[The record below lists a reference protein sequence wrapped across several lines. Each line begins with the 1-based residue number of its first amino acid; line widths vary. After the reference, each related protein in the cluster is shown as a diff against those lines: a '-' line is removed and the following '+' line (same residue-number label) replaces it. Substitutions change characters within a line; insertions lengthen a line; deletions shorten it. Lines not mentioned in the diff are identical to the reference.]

1 MSTTTASIASATSAL
16 ASSTQTCT
24 NPKPGKNGYLPPEAC
39 DSILLYVP
47 SLAAAVLFCVLYGL
61 TLICHG
67 VQAYLYKKRYAWV
80 IMMGATWE
88 LIAFIFRAL
97 LTRQQNNS
105 NWDTVY
111 TIMFLLAP
119 LWINAFLY
127 MTLGRLIYFFTPDQQ
142 LAGITARRY
151 GRLFVW
157 LDIFAFLVQLGGA
170 AITTETGVPTS
181 RIMLGVHIYMGGI
194 GLQELFVLIFTGLV
208 IHLHRKLIH
217 YERAGIL
224 SPGGVVGMSMSMSRH
239 KPLPWRWLFYVIYS
253 ALGMITI
260 RIIFRLCQ
268 YAQGTDPNNPVLT
281 HEAYE
286 YVFDAVPMFIALALL
301 NVVHPGRVL
310 QGPESEFPRVSR
322 AEKKRLKRE
331 KKQLKRERKEAKRME
346 KEMRKEGKGGWWWKR
361 GRGTEAFEIIPM
373 QEEVEGRV

>member
-1 MSTTTASIASATSAL
+1 
-16 ASSTQTCT
+16 
-24 NPKPGKNGYLPPEAC
+24 
-39 DSILLYVP
+39 
-47 SLAAAVLFCVLYGL
+47 
-61 TLICHG
+61 
-67 VQAYLYKKRYAWV
+67 
-80 IMMGATWE
+80 MMGATWE
-88 LIAFIFRAL
+88 LLAFIFRAL

-119 LWINAFLY
+119 LCMLPPSPLSPLPTPLTNLTGINAFLY

-217 YERAGIL
+217 YEQAGIL
-224 SPGGVVGMSMSMSRH
+224 SPGGVVGMSMSRH

-253 ALGMITI
+253 ALGMITV
-260 RIIFRLCQ
+260 RF
-268 YAQGTDPNNPVLT
+268 P
-281 HEAYE
+281 
-286 YVFDAVPMFIALALL
+286 FILL
-301 NVVHPGRVL
+301 LFLR
-310 QGPESEFPRVSR
+310 EFY
-322 AEKKRLKRE
+322 
-331 KKQLKRERKEAKRME
+331 
-346 KEMRKEGKGGWWWKR
+346 
-361 GRGTEAFEIIPM
+361 
-373 QEEVEGRV
+373 